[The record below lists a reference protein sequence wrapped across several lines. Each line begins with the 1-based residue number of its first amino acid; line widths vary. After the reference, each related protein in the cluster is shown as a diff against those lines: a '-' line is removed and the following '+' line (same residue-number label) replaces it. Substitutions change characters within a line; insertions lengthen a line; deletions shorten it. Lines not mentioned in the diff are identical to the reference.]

1 MTGKKKRHNLKPT
14 TSRVAK
20 RPSSLPPQYD
30 FIPTDASQSIPP
42 VLPRSN
48 NLPSVRDYPP
58 PKNLFPTTTFA
69 QSPLTPADGSTSKP
83 QQPQQRQT
91 QSTENINPRP
101 PSQVPPARA
110 SQVW

>member
-1 MTGKKKRHNLKPT
+1 NDHPLYHGSM
-14 TSRVAK
+14 
-20 RPSSLPPQYD
+20 
-30 FIPTDASQSIPP
+30 FIPTNASQSIPP
-42 VLPRSN
+42 VLPRSK

-58 PKNLFPTTTFA
+58 PWNLFPTTTFA
-69 QSPLTPADGSTSKP
+69 QSSPLTTSKP

-110 SQVW
+110 SQVPRARVSHSSPAL